1 MRHVEA
7 RDTASGEEEAGLR
20 LGSDDLATCGSLAL
34 LLIAA
39 YLLNAYIFPSVAFLF
54 PAGREIST
62 YCGVGFSVVV
72 AVASYRQPAV
82 FRENPWSLTCL
93 GLFAVGLAMLGAG
106 LMADSPLLVALGSPF
121 GGIGSVWFSV
131 LVGLALVKLG
141 TKRSMV
147 VIPTAFVAKY
157 AVQFGLVLMGDA
169 LDLLAALVLYFAC
182 TTASYLLIR
191 PRVHRMITAIRE
203 SASPT
208 VLDLCNTGEIACDK
222 GVAGPHG
229 IDNVNLFNA
238 ACGYAFGSQGQMM
251 PQAAT
256 LLSFVPV
263 VVVFFI
269 VVAARA
275 RLVADALYRVS
286 ALLVF
291 AGFLL
296 VPLSFNGLDRPAGF
310 HMSSMLLYAGSDCF
324 SVLTYYLIAAVGS
337 RNPAGALSTSAFA
350 IAAGWLGI
358 GCGALLVQSI
368 EALGALDGSTL
379 LWSSAIVTFLF
390 MTYNFVAMRGFSF
403 EDAIKGVRPAHPTP
417 ARAAADEAGEDP
429 DTSQLEESC
438 ENVIRRF
445 GLTPREGDVLRLLA
459 RGRTSPVIQE
469 KLFLSHNTVKT
480 HVRHIYAKMD
490 IHSQQE
496 LIDIV
501 EGADA

>member
-208 VLDLCNTGEIACDK
+208 VLDATNPSSFLPFSSL
-222 GVAGPHG
+222 VY
-229 IDNVNLFNA
+229 VSVFLFNA

-459 RGRTSPVIQE
+459 RGRTSPMIQE

>member
-208 VLDLCNTGEIACDK
+208 VLDATNPSSFLPFSSL
-222 GVAGPHG
+222 VY
-229 IDNVNLFNA
+229 VSVFLFNA

-324 SVLTYYLIAAVGS
+324 SVLTY
-337 RNPAGALSTSAFA
+337 
-350 IAAGWLGI
+350 
-358 GCGALLVQSI
+358 
-368 EALGALDGSTL
+368 
-379 LWSSAIVTFLF
+379 
-390 MTYNFVAMRGFSF
+390 
-403 EDAIKGVRPAHPTP
+403 
-417 ARAAADEAGEDP
+417 
-429 DTSQLEESC
+429 
-438 ENVIRRF
+438 
-445 GLTPREGDVLRLLA
+445 
-459 RGRTSPVIQE
+459 
-469 KLFLSHNTVKT
+469 
-480 HVRHIYAKMD
+480 
-490 IHSQQE
+490 
-496 LIDIV
+496 
-501 EGADA
+501 

>member
-1 MRHVEA
+1 M
-7 RDTASGEEEAGLR
+7 
-20 LGSDDLATCGSLAL
+20 
-34 LLIAA
+34 
-39 YLLNAYIFPSVAFLF
+39 
-54 PAGREIST
+54 
-62 YCGVGFSVVV
+62 
-72 AVASYRQPAV
+72 
-82 FRENPWSLTCL
+82 
-93 GLFAVGLAMLGAG
+93 
-106 LMADSPLLVALGSPF
+106 
-121 GGIGSVWFSV
+121 

-208 VLDLCNTGEIACDK
+208 VLDATNPSSFLPFSSL
-222 GVAGPHG
+222 VY
-229 IDNVNLFNA
+229 VSVFLFNA

-337 RNPAGALSTSAFA
+337 RNPAGALSTSA
-350 IAAGWLGI
+350 
-358 GCGALLVQSI
+358 S
-368 EALGALDGSTL
+368 
-379 LWSSAIVTFLF
+379 
-390 MTYNFVAMRGFSF
+390 
-403 EDAIKGVRPAHPTP
+403 
-417 ARAAADEAGEDP
+417 AAARCWCKASKRSARSTAARYSG
-429 DTSQLEESC
+429 
-438 ENVIRRF
+438 RRPSSRF
-445 GLTPREGDVLRLLA
+445 C
-459 RGRTSPVIQE
+459 S
-469 KLFLSHNTVKT
+469 
-480 HVRHIYAKMD
+480 
-490 IHSQQE
+490 
-496 LIDIV
+496 
-501 EGADA
+501 